1 MILTTDASFKRSFKR
16 LVKKN
21 PQLQDKILSEVLY
34 IESKAQPK
42 NTCNRDIH
50 FASYLLSLP

>member
-21 PQLQDKILSEVLY
+21 PQLQDKILDN
-34 IESKAQPK
+34 IHKAV
-42 NTCNRDIH
+42 C
-50 FASYLLSLP
+50 